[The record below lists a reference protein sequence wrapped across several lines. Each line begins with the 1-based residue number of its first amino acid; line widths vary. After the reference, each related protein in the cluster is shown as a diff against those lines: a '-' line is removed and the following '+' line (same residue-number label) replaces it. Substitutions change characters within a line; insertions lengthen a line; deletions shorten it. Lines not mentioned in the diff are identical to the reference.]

1 MSKVLYFR
9 EEESKIKQIRHQ
21 FTVRQ
26 GDNLFKSKKT

>member
-9 EEESKIKQIRHQ
+9 EEESKIKRNRYQ